1 MAEHDKTKDDAEAFS
16 MLLDLWKGENPIK
29 TTKLQMLLAVNGIL
43 ISVVQLNGGF
53 VSSNLPLFLAG
64 FVLCLVW
71 TLSIGRTCLFQRVWK
86 IKMLKLAAQHPGD
99 HRFEI
104 LDTATEKQEAPL
116 WLRAFGGVSSKYYLL
131 ASPFVFAIGW
141 LVATIYVL

>member
-1 MAEHDKTKDDAEAFS
+1 MTEDKQTKRDVEAFS

-43 ISVVQLNGGF
+43 LSVVQLNGGF
-53 VSSNLPLFLAG
+53 ASENLPLLLAG

-71 TLSIGRTCLFQRVWK
+71 TLSIGRTCLFQRAWK
-86 IKMLKLAAQHPGD
+86 IKMLKLASQHIGD

-104 LDTATEKQEAPL
+104 LDTDAAKREAPL

-141 LVATIYVL
+141 LLATIYVL